1 MCFGGGGGGTITK
14 PDYNAYD
21 KQFELQKAA
30 IDSQM
35 SNASMLMQQ
44 ELTGALQSQQAVREE
59 ILADRTEAAEN
70 DARLS
75 EEAFRLS
82 TLIGTPPPEKTAQA
96 PTIGAR
102 DRGLAT
108 TKGKN
113 SLRIRK
119 SATSMGQGAGLNI
132 T

>member
-21 KQFELQKAA
+21 KQFQLQKSA
-30 IDSQM
+30 IDSQIN
-35 SNASMLMQQ
+35 NASLAMQQ
-44 ELTGALQSQQAVREE
+44 ELTGALKAQQTVREE

-70 DARLS
+70 NARVS

-82 TLIGTPPPEKTAQA
+82 TLMGTPPPEKTAQS

-102 DRGLAT
+102 DRGIAT
-108 TKGKN
+108 KKGKE

-119 SATSMGQGAGLNI
+119 TASSMGQGAGLNI